1 MSKTG
6 WANAVGSIGQGLLIF
21 GANREKLNYERDRDE
36 HMRELER
43 QQMKDTAQFRKDT
56 LGNQAAGLVI
66 EQTKANTAGD
76 VARASI
82 AEAQANRANAVAE
95 GKMDEQTYLMTSRE
109 NGFVPDADGVMQ
121 FDKEAWDAGLA
132 RRTEDYKA
140 EANRFTP
147 RQQNTVGALQEITAA
162 RWDEAEGKS
171 PEFLLPGTGEGTDKP
186 AEYMTRTQAQ
196 YVTMTQYATMSKSP
210 GGEKMA
216 LDVLNRE
223 LTSAISLYKTMMGGP
238 EKKDLYNQI
247 LSLRDVL
254 SGLRGG
260 TPQYNSGDTS
270 IDPAAAFSGGS
281 NSLNGQMGR

>member
-21 GANREKLNYERDRDE
+21 GANREKINYEKDRDAN
-36 HMRELER
+36 MLELER
-43 QQMKDTAQFRKDT
+43 EQMKRTADFQQST
-56 LGNQAAGLVI
+56 LANQAAGLKI
-66 EQTKANTAGD
+66 DQTKANTAD
-76 VARASI
+76 RVATATI
-82 AEAQANRANAVAE
+82 AESQAGLKNAVASGE
-95 GKMDEQTYLMTSRE
+95 MDEQTYLMTSKE
-109 NGFVPDADGVMQ
+109 NGYIPNADGVMT
-121 FDKEAWDAGLA
+121 FNKEAWDAGLE
-132 RRTEDYKA
+132 RKTQLFKA
-140 EANRFTP
+140 EALKYTP
-147 RQQNTVGALQEITAA
+147 RQQNTVGALQDITGA

-196 YVTMTQYATMSKSP
+196 YVAMTQYATMSKSP

-223 LTSAISLYKTMMGGP
+223 LTSAISLYKTMMGGQ

-260 TPQYNSGDTS
+260 TPQNSGDTR
-270 IDPAAAFSGGS
+270 IDPAADFAGGS
-281 NSLNGQMGR
+281 NTMPTPP

>member
-260 TPQYNSGDTS
+260 TPQYSGDTS

-281 NSLNGQMGR
+281 NSMNGQMGR